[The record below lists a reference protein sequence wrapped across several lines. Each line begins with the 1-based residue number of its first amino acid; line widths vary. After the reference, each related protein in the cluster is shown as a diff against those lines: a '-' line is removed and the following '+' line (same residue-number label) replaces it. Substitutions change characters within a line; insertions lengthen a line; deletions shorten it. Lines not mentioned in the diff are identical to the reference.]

1 MTDPAENVDDAPA
14 PDEAG
19 TPEAATSPSGARP
32 LSVEA
37 RTAVAVV
44 IPFACAL
51 AIALFDFSGHALVT
65 AVTASA
71 LVYLAAIDIEQRI
84 LPNRVLLPTT
94 VFVLVAQIA
103 FFPDRWDEWL
113 LAGLTAAAFL
123 AAPRIV
129 RRDGMGMGD
138 IKLAVLL
145 GVATGWSVFS
155 AILIGCLAMIPVAL
169 WMLRRDGSIRGA
181 TLPFGPF
188 LAFGTLAILFT
199 S

>member
-1 MTDPAENVDDAPA
+1 MTSTMTDPAEDVEDAPPVEGA
-14 PDEAG
+14 R
-19 TPEAATSPSGARP
+19 TSGVRP

-51 AIALFDFSGHALVT
+51 AIALFDFSGRALVT

-84 LPNRVLLPTT
+84 LPNRILLPVT
-94 VFVLVAQIA
+94 VFVLAAQIA
-103 FFPDRWDEWL
+103 FFPDHAVEWL

-123 AAPRIV
+123 AAPRVV

-145 GVATGWSVFS
+145 GVATGWSVFT
-155 AILIGCLAMIPVAL
+155 AIIIGCLAMIPVAL

-188 LAFGTLAILFT
+188 LAFGTLVILFA